1 MRRDKEGFVGRMGK
15 LNILVGNRL
24 MLLGIGNFMFDSSV
38 T

>member
-1 MRRDKEGFVGRMGK
+1 MRRDKEGFVRRMGK

-24 MLLGIGNFMFDSSV
+24 MLLGIGNFTFDSSV